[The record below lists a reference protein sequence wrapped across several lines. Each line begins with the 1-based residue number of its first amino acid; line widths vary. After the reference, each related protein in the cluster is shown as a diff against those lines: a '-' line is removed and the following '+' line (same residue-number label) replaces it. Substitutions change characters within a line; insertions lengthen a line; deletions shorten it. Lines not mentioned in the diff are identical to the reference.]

1 MLRCHEKSWNDVALA
16 DGGDKVLEGV
26 TGDACELALEIEPG
40 AAESCGL
47 KVRASAGG
55 EEQTLLYYDARKAQ
69 LVFDATHSG
78 ADGRKVI
85 ERAPFVLQP
94 GEPLKLRVFVDKS
107 VVEIFANDRQAIG
120 RRVYPAR
127 ADSLGVA
134 LFVTGGS
141 ARVKSARAWE
151 MMPSNP
157 Y

>member
-1 MLRCHEKSWNDVALA
+1 MV
-16 DGGDKVLEGV
+16 
-26 TGDACELALEIEPG
+26 
-40 AAESCGL
+40 
-47 KVRASAGG
+47 
-55 EEQTLLYYDARKAQ
+55 
-69 LVFDATHSG
+69 
-78 ADGRKVI
+78 
-85 ERAPFVLQP
+85 ERAPFALPP

-134 LFVTGGS
+134 LFATGGS
-141 ARVKSARAWE
+141 ARVKSVRAWE